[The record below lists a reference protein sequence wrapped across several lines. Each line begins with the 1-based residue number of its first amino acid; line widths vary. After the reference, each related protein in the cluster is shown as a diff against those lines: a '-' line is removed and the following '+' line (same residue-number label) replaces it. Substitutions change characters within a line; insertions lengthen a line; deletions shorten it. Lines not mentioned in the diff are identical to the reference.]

1 VSDDDEL
8 FDVVNYNRNKR
19 RVPKIRNYVEHVV
32 AFYTD
37 VEFKSRFELVYIH
50 ILYLYT
56 KILHIKYIH
65 ITAQYLC

>member
-19 RVPKIRNYVEHVV
+19 RVPKIKNYMEHVV

-37 VEFKSRFELVYIH
+37 VKFKSRFVSVYTYIIFIH
-50 ILYLYT
+50 KNIAY
-56 KILHIKYIH
+56 
-65 ITAQYLC
+65 